1 MKIRN
6 DGMSDKKH
14 ALLFRIL
21 KILLIIFL
29 AIVVLLVGMLAFL
42 SITEYRPKDRED
54 IKVEGSAKRTL
65 REGDSISVLSWNIG
79 YGALGDNAD
88 FFMDGGKSVN
98 TATKERV
105 NKNLAGIL
113 GNVKNVDPDVIFFQE
128 TDISSSRS
136 HKINEYE
143 KFKNELSDYS
153 FSFANNFKVA
163 FLPYPVP
170 PIGKVNSGIATAS
183 RFGVS
188 SAERIQLPIPFSWP
202 MRMANLK
209 RCLLVS
215 RIPVENSEKEL
226 VLVNLHL
233 EAYDDGEGKK
243 KQTEAL
249 VKVLK
254 EEINK
259 GNYVIAGGD
268 FNQVFSSIGKDAFT
282 VEDGL
287 WAPGEI
293 DVSSLEDDFYCLM
306 DESTPSCR
314 SLDKAYAGANRKS
327 FQYYLIDGF
336 IVSKNIEV
344 ESVKT
349 GDLGFVYSD
358 HNPVLIKLKLGE
370 KQTYEAE

>member
-29 AIVVLLVGMLAFL
+29 AIVILLVGMLAFL